1 LFMTRFFLFPVA
13 GPRKGMIFESA
24 LPARRKTRSFW
35 TRFLIPVWH
44 NLEIPF
50 VMIMGFKKIDFHF
63 QFCYYTFNNKVHFAL
78 PVIMA
83 IQAGGGDAQGR

>member
-1 LFMTRFFLFPVA
+1 
-13 GPRKGMIFESA
+13 
-24 LPARRKTRSFW
+24 
-35 TRFLIPVWH
+35 LIPVWY

-63 QFCYYTFNNKVHFAL
+63 QFCYYTFSNKVYFAL